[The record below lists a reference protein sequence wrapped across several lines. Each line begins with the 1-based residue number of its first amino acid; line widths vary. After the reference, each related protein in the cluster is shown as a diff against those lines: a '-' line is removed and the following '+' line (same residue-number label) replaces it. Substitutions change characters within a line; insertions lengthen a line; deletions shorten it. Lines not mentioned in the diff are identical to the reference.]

1 MASLL
6 VTFALA
12 ASYWRV
18 IELGPSLEKLMFACL
33 VIGLLAITTIEWAEK
48 VGRSTGSTPA
58 IANRPPV
65 AQNARTEI
73 SIIFEPAFQGQ
84 KAGAVWI
91 VESDENRRWFKKQ
104 SDLDAGSAL
113 FAPEGKEIGHGA
125 ILRSVW
131 NVQEHY
137 ADWSRI
143 TVSGVVLTNELA
155 RELRDEG
162 NIVGTEEGFA
172 LVRA

>member
-1 MASLL
+1 LASLL
-6 VTFALA
+6 VTVVLA

-18 IELGPSLEKLMFACL
+18 IELGPSLEKLKLAWL
-33 VIGLLAITTIEWAEK
+33 VFGLLAITTVEWAER
-48 VGRSTGSTPA
+48 VRRSTGSTPA
-58 IANRPPV
+58 IANCPPD
-65 AQNARTEI
+65 AQNARMEI

-91 VESDENRRWFKKQ
+91 VESDVNHRWFKTQ
-104 SDLDAGSAL
+104 SNLDAGSAL
-113 FAPEGKEIGHGA
+113 FAPEGGEIGHEA

-131 NVQEHY
+131 NVQEHHP
-137 ADWSRI
+137 DWSRI
-143 TVSGVVLTNELA
+143 TVSGVVLTNEVA

-162 NIVGTEEGFA
+162 NIMGTEEGFA

>member
-1 MASLL
+1 M
-6 VTFALA
+6 
-12 ASYWRV
+12 
-18 IELGPSLEKLMFACL
+18 
-33 VIGLLAITTIEWAEK
+33 
-48 VGRSTGSTPA
+48 
-58 IANRPPV
+58 
-65 AQNARTEI
+65 EI

-104 SDLDAGSAL
+104 SDLDAGSAI
-113 FAPEGKEIGHGA
+113 FTPEGREIGHEA
-125 ILRSVW
+125 ILRSIW

-137 ADWSRI
+137 PDWSRI
-143 TVSGVVLTNELA
+143 TVSGVVLTNELS

-162 NIVGTEEGFA
+162 DMMEMEEGFA

>member
-1 MASLL
+1 M
-6 VTFALA
+6 
-12 ASYWRV
+12 
-18 IELGPSLEKLMFACL
+18 
-33 VIGLLAITTIEWAEK
+33 
-48 VGRSTGSTPA
+48 
-58 IANRPPV
+58 
-65 AQNARTEI
+65 EI
-73 SIIFEPAFQGQ
+73 SIIFEPAFQRQ

-91 VESDENRRWFKKQ
+91 VESDANRRWFKKQ

-113 FAPEGKEIGHGA
+113 FAPEGGETGHEA

-137 ADWSRI
+137 PDWSRI
-143 TVSGVVLTNELA
+143 TVSGVVLTKELA

-162 NIVGTEEGFA
+162 NMMGTEEGFA